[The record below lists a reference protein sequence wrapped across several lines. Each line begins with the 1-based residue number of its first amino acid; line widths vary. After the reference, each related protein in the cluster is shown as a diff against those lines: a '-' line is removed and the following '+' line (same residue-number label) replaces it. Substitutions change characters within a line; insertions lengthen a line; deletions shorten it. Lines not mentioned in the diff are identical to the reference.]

1 MNGHPEVAALLAY
14 FPTVYQP
21 SRIRALQNAGGYS
34 GAQFWK
40 LDTASGPCCLR
51 RWPQETSRNRL
62 NWIHEVVVQANAAG
76 LREIPV
82 PLINAQG
89 KRLTH
94 WQQHD
99 WELAPW
105 MPGRANFHQEPSDE
119 KLVAALH
126 VLARFHLAT
135 AQFRGPPR
143 CVSQT
148 PPGLQQRLQRLRQF
162 QQLDATTFAQ
172 ALADIDWPGWLP
184 RAKRVRLL
192 FDCVHSQ
199 ICTELSQA
207 SHRQVPLQPCLRDIW
222 HDHVL
227 FSGNR
232 VTGLIDFGAMRMET
246 VAGDLARLLGSLA
259 GDDPQRWQLGLTAY
273 EEVRRLEAAE
283 RVLIAIY
290 DRSAVA
296 LSGMNWLW
304 WLAIERRQF
313 ENREA
318 ILKRLDDN
326 ADRLARLAAGD
337 SPHSAD

>member
-1 MNGHPEVAALLAY
+1 MNGHPEVAALLSY
-14 FPTVYQP
+14 FPTAYQP
-21 SRIRALQNAGGYS
+21 RRIRALQNAGGYS

-51 RWPQETSRNRL
+51 RWPQEASRTRL
-62 NWIHEVVVQANAAG
+62 NWIHEVVVQAAAAG
-76 LREIPV
+76 LQEIPV
-82 PLINAQG
+82 PLVNAQG

-105 MPGRANFHQEPSDE
+105 MPGNANFHQEPSAE
-119 KLVAALH
+119 KLVAAMH

-135 AQFRGPPR
+135 AQFGDPLRR
-143 CVSQT
+143 SSQT
-148 PPGLQQRLQRLRQF
+148 PPGLKQRLQRLKQF
-162 QQLDATTFAQ
+162 QQVNATTFAQ
-172 ALADIDWPGWLP
+172 AVAGIDWPGWLP
-184 RAKRVRLL
+184 RAERLRLL
-192 FDCVHSQ
+192 FDRVQSQ
-199 ICTELSQA
+199 ICSELSQA

-222 HDHVL
+222 HDHIL

-259 GDDPQRWQLGLTAY
+259 RDDPQRWHLGLTGY

-283 RVLIAIY
+283 RALIAIY

-304 WLAIERRQF
+304 WLAMERRRF

-318 ILKRLDDN
+318 ILRRLDDN
-326 ADRLARLAAGD
+326 ASRLALLAAGH
-337 SPHSAD
+337 SPYPED